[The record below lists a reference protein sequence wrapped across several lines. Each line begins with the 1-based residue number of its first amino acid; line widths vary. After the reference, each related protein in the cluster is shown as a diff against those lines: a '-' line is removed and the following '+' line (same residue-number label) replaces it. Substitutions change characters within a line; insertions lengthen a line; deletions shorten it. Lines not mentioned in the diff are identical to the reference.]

1 MAAAP
6 SCCSAASPDAVPL
19 NRRRFALSLAGAAL
33 GARPAAGARGD
44 GFFRGAA
51 PALLAPI
58 RAAAQALGGPGLLK
72 SYVTD
77 GGEAFDRSHAEVAYT
92 YDNAVAGLALLAAGE
107 AALAARLAEG
117 LRLAQAQD
125 RFWTDGRLRNAYAA
139 GRQVPDAP
147 ASARP
152 PGWWDAVSGR
162 WVEDGY
168 AAGSA
173 SGPIA
178 FAMLLW
184 TAFPGNGAF
193 RAAAERAA
201 GWVERDCAAPGD
213 SRGGFTGGTLGH
225 EPQPERQAWLSTE
238 QNLDLAVAFARLG
251 RHDAAAKAAGFVRS
265 LWRPAEGRFAAGLT
279 PQGAVNEDSAVDAN
293 LWPLLAFR
301 EADFAPALGWVL
313 ARHGLPAGAPIGE
326 LEGLD
331 FNTDR
336 DGIWLEGTAQA
347 ALLLRRQG
355 REALAERFLHT
366 VLRERDGSGWVRAAS
381 IPWLTTGFYNGDIPF
396 LYPRRGHLAANGWAV
411 LAALDVSPFDAPPT

>member
-1 MAAAP
+1 M
-6 SCCSAASPDAVPL
+6 PL

-33 GARPAAGARGD
+33 GTGTVGASPPAGSEGD
-44 GFFRGAA
+44 AFFREAA

-77 GGEAFDRSHAEVAYT
+77 GSEAFDRSHAEVAYT

-107 AALAARLAEG
+107 TELASRLAEG
-117 LRLAQAQD
+117 LRLAQSQD

-152 PGWWDAVSGR
+152 PGWWDAASSR
-162 WVEDGY
+162 WIEDGY

-173 SGPIA
+173 SGPVA

-184 TAFPGNGAF
+184 TAFPGSVAF
-193 RAAAERAA
+193 RDAAERAA
-201 GWVERDCAAPGD
+201 GWVERDCVAPQ
-213 SRGGFTGGTLGH
+213 GFTGGTLGH
-225 EPQPERQAWLSTE
+225 EPQPDRQAWCSTE
-238 QNLDLAVAFARLG
+238 QNLDLAVAFARLD
-251 RHDAAAKAAGFVRS
+251 RRAAAAKAGGFVRS

-279 PQGAVNEDSAVDAN
+279 PQGVVNDDSAVDAN

-301 EADFAPALGWVL
+301 EAGFAPALDWVL
-313 ARHGLPAGAPIGE
+313 TRHGLPAGAPVQE
-326 LEGLD
+326 LKGLD

-355 REALAERFLHT
+355 RVALAERFLRT
-366 VLRERDGSGWVRAAS
+366 MLRERDAAGWVRASS
-381 IPWLTTGFYNGDIPF
+381 IPWLTTGFYNGEIPF

-411 LAALDVSPFDAPPT
+411 LAALDASPFDAPPA

>member
-1 MAAAP
+1 M
-6 SCCSAASPDAVPL
+6 VL
-19 NRRRFALSLAGAAL
+19 NRRRLALSLAGAAL
-33 GARPAAGARGD
+33 GAGTAAGAEGD
-44 GFFRGAA
+44 GFFREAA

-107 AALAARLAEG
+107 LALAARLAEG
-117 LRLAQAQD
+117 LRLAQSQD

-152 PGWWDAVSGR
+152 PGWWDATSGR
-162 WVEDGY
+162 WIEDGY

-173 SGPIA
+173 SGPAA

-184 TAFPGNGAF
+184 TALTAAPGHAAF

-201 GWVERDCAAPGD
+201 DWVERDCAAP
-213 SRGGFTGGTLGH
+213 RGFTGGTLGH

-251 RHDAAAKAAGFVRS
+251 RHDAAAKAAGFVRG

-279 PQGAVNEDSAVDAN
+279 PQGEVNEDSAVDAN

-301 EADFAPALGWVL
+301 EPRFAPALDWVL
-313 ARHGLPAGAPIGE
+313 ARHGLPAGAPARE

-355 REALAERFLHT
+355 DAALAERFLRT
-366 VLRERDGSGWVRAAS
+366 VLRERDAAGWVRAATV
-381 IPWLTTGFYNGDIPF
+381 PWLTTGFYNGEIPF
-396 LYPRRGHLAANGWAV
+396 LYPRRGHLAASGWAV
-411 LAALDVSPFDAPPT
+411 LAALDVSPFGALPP

>member
-1 MAAAP
+1 M
-6 SCCSAASPDAVPL
+6 VL
-19 NRRRFALSLAGAAL
+19 NRRRLGLSLAGAAL
-33 GARPAAGARGD
+33 GAGTAAGAEGD
-44 GFFRGAA
+44 GFFQEAA

-107 AALAARLAEG
+107 LALAACLAEG
-117 LRLAQAQD
+117 LRLAQSQD
-125 RFWTDGRLRNAYAA
+125 RFWADGRLRNAYAA

-152 PGWWDAVSGR
+152 PGWWDATSGR
-162 WVEDGY
+162 WIEDGY

-173 SGPIA
+173 SGPAA

-184 TAFPGNGAF
+184 TALAAAPGHAAF
-193 RAAAERAA
+193 RAAAERA
-201 GWVERDCAAPGD
+201 GDWVERDCAAP
-213 SRGGFTGGTLGH
+213 RGFTGGTLGH

-251 RHDAAAKAAGFVRS
+251 RHDAAAKAAGFVRG

-279 PQGAVNEDSAVDAN
+279 PQGEVNEDSAVDAN

-301 EADFAPALGWVL
+301 EPRFAPALDWVL
-313 ARHGLPAGAPIGE
+313 ARHGLPAGAPARE

-355 REALAERFLHT
+355 DAALAERFLRT
-366 VLRERDGSGWVRAAS
+366 VLRERDAAGWVRAATV
-381 IPWLTTGFYNGDIPF
+381 PWLTTGFYNGEIPF

-411 LAALDVSPFDAPPT
+411 LAALDVSPFDAPPP

>member
-1 MAAAP
+1 M
-6 SCCSAASPDAVPL
+6 VL
-19 NRRRFALSLAGAAL
+19 NRRRLALSLAGAAL
-33 GARPAAGARGD
+33 GAGTAAGAESD
-44 GFFRGAA
+44 GFFREAV

-72 SYVTD
+72 SYATD

-107 AALAARLAEG
+107 LALATRLAEG
-117 LRLAQAQD
+117 LRLAQSQD

-152 PGWWDAVSGR
+152 PGWWDATSGR
-162 WVEDGY
+162 WIEDGY

-173 SGPIA
+173 SGPAA

-184 TAFPGNGAF
+184 TALAIAPGHAAF
-193 RAAAERAA
+193 RAVAERAA
-201 GWVERDCAAPGD
+201 DWVERDCAAP
-213 SRGGFTGGTLGH
+213 RGFTGGTLGH

-251 RHDAAAKAAGFVRS
+251 RHDAAATAHGFVRG
-265 LWRPAEGRFAAGLT
+265 LWRPAEGHFAAGLT
-279 PQGAVNEDSAVDAN
+279 PQGEVNEDSAVDAN

-301 EADFAPALGWVL
+301 EPRFAPALDWVL
-313 ARHGLPAGAPIGE
+313 ARHGLPGGAPAQE

-355 REALAERFLHT
+355 DAALAERFLRT
-366 VLRERDGSGWVRAAS
+366 VLRERDAAGWVRAATV
-381 IPWLTTGFYNGDIPF
+381 PWLTTGFYNGDIPF

-411 LAALDVSPFDAPPT
+411 LAALDVSPFDAPLP

>member
-1 MAAAP
+1 M
-6 SCCSAASPDAVPL
+6 VL
-19 NRRRFALSLAGAAL
+19 NRRRLALSLAGAAL
-33 GARPAAGARGD
+33 GAGTAAGAEGD
-44 GFFRGAA
+44 GFFREAA
-51 PALLAPI
+51 PTLLAPI

-107 AALAARLAEG
+107 LALAARLAEG
-117 LRLAQAQD
+117 LRLAQTQD

-152 PGWWDAVSGR
+152 PGWWDAASGR
-162 WVEDGY
+162 WIEDGY

-173 SGPIA
+173 SGPVA

-184 TAFPGNGAF
+184 TALAASPGHAAF

-201 GWVERDCAAPGD
+201 DWVGRDCVAPQ
-213 SRGGFTGGTLGH
+213 GFTGGTLGH

-251 RHDAAAKAAGFVRS
+251 RHDAAAKAAGFVRG

-279 PQGAVNEDSAVDAN
+279 PQGEVNEDSAVDAN

-301 EADFAPALGWVL
+301 EPRFAPALDWVL
-313 ARHGLPAGAPIGE
+313 ARHGLPGGAPARE

-355 REALAERFLHT
+355 DAALAERFLRT
-366 VLRERDGSGWVRAAS
+366 VLRERDAAGWVRAATV
-381 IPWLTTGFYNGDIPF
+381 PWLTTGFYNGEIPF
-396 LYPRRGHLAANGWAV
+396 LYPRRGHLAASGWAV
-411 LAALDVSPFDAPPT
+411 LAALDVSPFGALPP

>member
-1 MAAAP
+1 M
-6 SCCSAASPDAVPL
+6 VL
-19 NRRRFALSLAGAAL
+19 NRRRLALSLAGAAL
-33 GARPAAGARGD
+33 GAGTAAGAEGD
-44 GFFRGAA
+44 GFFREAV

-107 AALAARLAEG
+107 LALAARLAEG
-117 LRLAQAQD
+117 LRLAQSQD

-152 PGWWDAVSGR
+152 PGWWDTASGR
-162 WVEDGY
+162 WIEDGY

-173 SGPIA
+173 SGPVA

-184 TAFPGNGAF
+184 TALAASPGYAAF

-201 GWVERDCAAPGD
+201 DWVRRDCVAP
-213 SRGGFTGGTLGH
+213 RGFTGGTLGH

-251 RHDAAAKAAGFVRS
+251 RHDAAAKAAGFVRG
-265 LWRPAEGRFAAGLT
+265 LWRPAEGRFAAGVT
-279 PQGAVNEDSAVDAN
+279 PQGEVNEDSAVDAN

-301 EADFAPALGWVL
+301 EPRFAPALDWVL
-313 ARHGLPAGAPIGE
+313 ARHGLPGGAPARE

-355 REALAERFLHT
+355 DAALAERFLRT
-366 VLRERDGSGWVRAAS
+366 VLRERDAAGWVRAATV
-381 IPWLTTGFYNGDIPF
+381 PWLTTGFYNGEIPF

-411 LAALDVSPFDAPPT
+411 LASLDVSPFDAPPP